1 MGDLGEVKER
11 GLSLR
16 DFPKDGGGE
25 DHRPVV
31 SGGNRKE
38 IKSSSSA
45 GFRHPMNFFSTK
57 LFAVAKSIA

>member
-1 MGDLGEVKER
+1 MR
-11 GLSLR
+11 
-16 DFPKDGGGE
+16 FPKDGGGE